1 MDPQIIENP
10 NNDPIVARIIENYLT
25 TMKRKEILINREIEN
40 KGSNTV
46 QNENCNTK
54 CSYQTQ

>member
-25 TMKRKEILINREIEN
+25 TMKRKEILIKREIEN

-46 QNENCNTK
+46 QNENRNTK

>member
-25 TMKRKEILINREIEN
+25 TMKRKQILIKSEIEN

-46 QNENCNTK
+46 QNENSNAK

>member
-25 TMKRKEILINREIEN
+25 TMKRKQILIKREIEN

-46 QNENCNTK
+46 QNENRNTK